1 MYLTDKLFNISVKL
15 MSIAPDH
22 LSTTLNA
29 LADPTRRAIL
39 ARLSQGETTVNELAE
54 PFDMSLPA
62 VSKHL
67 KVLEKAGLI
76 SRGREKQWRPCRL
89 EPEPLREV
97 DMWLA
102 KYRAMWEARLD
113 RLEAYLQQLQASA
126 DQPSPPAPEKTADKD
141 REDKT

>member
-1 MYLTDKLFNISVKL
+1 MSLT
-15 MSIAPDH
+15 PDH

-62 VSKHL
+62 VSRHL

-89 EPEPLREV
+89 EPEPLKEV

-113 RLEAYLQQLQASA
+113 RLEIYLQQLQAA
-126 DQPSPPAPEKTADKD
+126 EPQAPPLAPETKADGVGKKD
-141 REDKT
+141 WEDKT